1 LGSRYAG
8 SLLVCLV
15 NRAAR
20 LLALAAFSFAMQ
32 AGAASVDTTTT
43 LAITSSAGPATSVQ
57 LGTILT
63 LTATVTAGGAPAT
76 SGLVTFCDATAARCA
91 DAAVLGRAQLIHSG
105 ASAGTAT
112 VKMPFSAGSHSVT
125 AVLTANS
132 SYQAST
138 SATQSFHVTADL
150 ATTTALQSTGA
161 APNYTLNAAVAGG
174 PSATAGPSG
183 NVTFADLTNGNTSLG
198 SATLGKA
205 VSSLSFLRGTTLTVP
220 KLIGQM
226 ATADLNGD
234 GRQDLAIL
242 NGEDNSFEILLGN
255 GDGTFQA
262 PVAYSVAAAP
272 GLIAVADFNEDGKLD
287 LAIIYITA
295 KQVSI
300 LLGNGDGT
308 FSPGGTH
315 ATGNFPGDL
324 KVADLNNDG
333 HADLVVPNQDDNNV
347 QIFLGNGDGTF
358 TAKAT
363 FPAGTSPEIALI
375 GDFNED
381 GIPDLFALNPFG
393 YTVLLGNGDGTFS
406 SLKSIAV
413 FNYPPTLFAA
423 TLGDFNGD
431 GIPDVVM
438 MDGVPD
444 DSLIVFLGKGDG
456 TFTEQPTTIPVGV
469 GPQRIGSAD
478 LNGDGILD
486 LAVSIS
492 GVINPPGGE
501 IQVFLGNGNG
511 TFNPAPLIPDT
522 AALPYIPLF
531 LSMRDFNSDGIPD
544 IFVANW
550 TYLNLGS
557 TTADIFLNQLSQ
569 TATASLSGVCIAGTG
584 AHQVQA
590 NYPGDA
596 TYASSSSSPIAL
608 NASQVATT
616 IVVTSATA
624 TVAYGQAATLT
635 ATVSSANGIPGGT
648 VSFMNSGALLGT
660 ATLNASGNATLTTTA
675 LPAGADAITVSYG
688 GNCPFAASTS
698 STTIQVGQA
707 PLSVTVAD
715 ASRTYGTAN
724 PTFTGRV
731 SGLIGSDTVA
741 VIYTT
746 TAVTSSAAG
755 TYPISATVSGA
766 AAADYSLSV
775 TPGTLTVT
783 KVAST
788 LALTGRANPAL
799 AMSSVSFGAQA
810 ASSTTGV
817 PTGTVTFSDGSA
829 VLGTATLNSSG
840 LATYTTTN
848 LPDGQHSITAAYGG
862 DQNFAPSTSSAM
874 AETIADFTLT
884 CSGATTQSAAAGGS
898 ATYAFTITPSA
909 PTLLAPVTLAISG
922 LPEGATYSFSPATV
936 ATGSGTQAVTLSVVT
951 TARAA
956 STARQNGP
964 RPGFLVMATGLLL
977 LPWGT
982 VYTIRGRRRRPLLI
996 LSATTIM
1003 VLLGLAGPS
1012 GCGGGN
1018 SPPSAP
1024 GAQIYNLS
1032 VTASSGVLQHSAAVT
1047 LTVQ

>member
-1 LGSRYAG
+1 
-8 SLLVCLV
+8 
-15 NRAAR
+15 
-20 LLALAAFSFAMQ
+20 
-32 AGAASVDTTTT
+32 
-43 LAITSSAGPATSVQ
+43 
-57 LGTILT
+57 
-63 LTATVTAGGAPAT
+63 
-76 SGLVTFCDATAARCA
+76 VTFCDATAARCA
-91 DAAVLGRAQLIHSG
+91 DAAVLGRAQLIHIG

-125 AVLTANS
+125 AVLTTNS

-138 SATQSFHVTADL
+138 SAIQSFNVTADL

-174 PSATAGPSG
+174 PSATVGPSG

-262 PVAYSVAAAP
+262 PVAYSVGATP

-287 LAIIYITA
+287 LAILYITA

-308 FSPGGTH
+308 FSPGGTL
-315 ATGNFPGDL
+315 ATGNFPGDV
-324 KVADLNNDG
+324 KVGDLNNDG
-333 HADLVVPNQDDNNV
+333 HADLVVPNQDDDDV
-347 QIFLGNGDGTF
+347 KIFLGNGDGTF
-358 TAKAT
+358 TTKGT
-363 FPAGTSPEIALI
+363 FPGGTSPSPALI
-375 GDFNED
+375 GDLNGD

-406 SLKSIAV
+406 SKSIAA
-413 FNYPPTLFAA
+413 FNPPSLYDA

-431 GIPDVVM
+431 GIPDVVI

-456 TFTEQPTTIPVGV
+456 TFTEQSTTIPVGAA
-469 GPQRIGSAD
+469 PQRIESAD

-511 TFNPAPLIPDT
+511 TFNPALLIPDT

-590 NYPGDA
+590 NYSGDA

-635 ATVSSANGIPGGT
+635 ATVTSANGIPGGT

-660 ATLNASGNATLTTTA
+660 ATLNASGKATLTTTA

-707 PLSVTVAD
+707 PLSVTVAN

-724 PTFTGRV
+724 PTFTGSV
-731 SGLIGSDTVA
+731 SGLIGSDSVT

-746 TAVTSSAAG
+746 TAVTSSPAG
-755 TYPISATVSGA
+755 TYPISATISGA
-766 AAADYSLSV
+766 SAADYSLSV

-783 KVAST
+783 KVACT
-788 LALTGRANPAL
+788 LALTGSGNPAL
-799 AMSSVSFGAQA
+799 AMSSVSFGARA
-810 ASSTTGV
+810 ASLTTGV
-817 PTGTVTFSDGSA
+817 PTGTVTLSDGSA

-848 LPDGQHSITAAYGG
+848 LPDGQHSITASYGG

-884 CSGATTQSAAAGGS
+884 SSGGTTQSVAAGGS
-898 ATYAFTITPSA
+898 ATYAFTITPGT

-936 ATGSGTQAVTLSVVT
+936 AAGSGTQAVTLSVVT
-951 TARAA
+951 TAQAA
-956 STARQNGP
+956 SAAPQKEP
-964 RPGFLVMATGLLL
+964 RPGFLVMATGMLL

-1003 VLLGLAGPS
+1003 VLLGVAGPS

-1018 SPPSAP
+1018 SPPPAP
-1024 GAQIYNLS
+1024 AAQSYNLS
-1032 VTASSGVLQHSAAVT
+1032 VTASSGILQHSAAIT